1 MSLYR
6 GAVDEN
12 LRGRPAGL
20 RQSVKEIDPDAFLGP
35 ADVAVVERFLRPVF
49 RWRVDPS
56 TDGFKHMDDAADH
69 PAVVEARL
77 AAHLSRQMRLDLGE
91 LRVRQPELFEH
102 RRRLLSEAVNH
113 KLLLTPTTL

>member
-1 MSLYR
+1 MRLHR

-12 LRGRPAGL
+12 LRGRPACL
-20 RQSVKEIDPDAFLGP
+20 RQSVKEIDPHTFFGP
-35 ADVAVVERFLRPVF
+35 ADVERFLRPVF